1 MCVITAVFNK
11 GRLSSTDL
19 REANQVIAH
28 RGPDDEGYFLWRQGR
43 SIQIFA
49 GPDTAQQTR
58 SAFQYTDLP
67 DHETDWQVGIGHRR
81 LSIIDLSPGG
91 HQPMHYPEAGL
102 VIAFNGEV
110 YNYIEIREEL
120 TRAGHQF
127 HTGSDTEVILH
138 AWAEWGAR
146 ALPKFN
152 GMFAFVMLD
161 IRNNLLYAVRD
172 RFGVKPLY
180 YTNTPGYLALA
191 SEVKQLR
198 VLPEYRFRLNEQ
210 TAYDYLQYGL
220 IDHAP
225 TTFEEGV
232 QQLMPGHFL
241 TLDMNTGQSGIS
253 RWYELVPTPWKGT
266 QREAAEQ
273 FLDLLKDSV
282 RLRLRSDVPVGSALS
297 GGLDSSAIVCLMRG
311 VLQDQGLANHPI
323 ETITSCF
330 EDKKYDEWHFAEV
343 VVKSVGARAH
353 RVYPTLEKLQVDL
366 DNLLW
371 HMDHPFG
378 STSQFSQW
386 CVFEEARR
394 QGLTVMIDGQ
404 GADEQLAGYGG
415 NDLALYAG
423 LLAKH
428 RYGKL
433 AWEASSYRQRY
444 SSLPWGLLFRALEV
458 SYPRVGKQL
467 IPKRYRLGRHEP
479 PEWLRHEKFTPFEL
493 HRASLTKS
501 LMQQIQAMP
510 LPALLRYEDRNSMA
524 FSVESRVPFMD
535 YRLIEFTLGLPEEL
549 IYRRGERKYLL
560 RNAFRG
566 VVPDKILD
574 RKDKMGFVS
583 PEERWFK
590 SNDPDWFRKEMP
602 TNSVAL
608 GRLLDIK
615 LAKDH
620 IINMQHGTTSFDFS
634 AWRILCLNRWLTKHQ

>member
-1 MCVITAVFNK
+1 VFS
-11 GRLSSTDL
+11 GR
-19 REANQVIAH
+19 
-28 RGPDDEGYFLWRQGR
+28 
-43 SIQIFA
+43 
-49 GPDTAQQTR
+49 DTATSTQQFFNY
-58 SAFQYTDLP
+58 AALP
-67 DHETDWQVGIGHRR
+67 ADSRDWLIGLGHRR
-81 LSIIDLSPGG
+81 LSIIDLSPNG
-91 HQPMHYPEAGL
+91 HQPMLLPSQGL
-102 VIAFNGEV
+102 TLTFNGEI

-120 TRAGHQF
+120 VTLGHQF
-127 HTGSDTEVILH
+127 HTGSDTEVILR
-138 AWAEWGAR
+138 AWAEWGTR
-146 ALPKFN
+146 ALHKFN
-152 GMFAFVMLD
+152 GMFAFVILD
-161 IRNNLLYAVRD
+161 TLNNQLFAVRD

-180 YTNTPGYLALA
+180 YTQNSSYLAIA

-198 VLPEYRFRLNEQ
+198 ELPEYRFQLNEQ
-210 TAYDYLQYGL
+210 IAYDYLRYGL
-220 IDHAP
+220 IDHAAS
-225 TTFEEGV
+225 TFEQGIEQV
-232 QQLMPGHFL
+232 MPGHFL
-241 TLDMNTGQSGIS
+241 KLNLTSGEVKVE
-253 RWYELVPTPWKGT
+253 RWYELTPQMWQGT
-266 QREAAEQ
+266 EQ
-273 FLDLLKDSV
+273 QAYEKFYALLKDSV

-330 EDKKYDEWHFAEV
+330 EDKKYDEWHFAEE

-493 HRASLTKS
+493 HRGSLTKS

-560 RNAFRG
+560 RTAFRG